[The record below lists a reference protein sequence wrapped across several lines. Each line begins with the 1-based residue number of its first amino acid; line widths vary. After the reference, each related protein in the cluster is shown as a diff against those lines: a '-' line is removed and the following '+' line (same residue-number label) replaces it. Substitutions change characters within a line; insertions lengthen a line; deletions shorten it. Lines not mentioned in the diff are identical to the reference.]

1 MYYLGFD
8 IGASS
13 VKAALVCDQ
22 KIVKSETS
30 DLPFDLAG
38 LLKIFKEIFKRLTAG
53 LPQEEIGGLGFG
65 WPGVLDLSR
74 QKIIKAPNVSYLDDQ
89 PLGELLAGQFPNQI
103 IVLEH
108 DVNCFLLA
116 EKTVGQAKD
125 LKNVVYL
132 TLGSGIG
139 GALLVSGEI
148 IKGAHGA
155 AGEVGHM
162 IIDLSRQLDLEA
174 LASNKFILRELGVGS
189 REAEQR
195 LEAGDEAT
203 KKVLEQLGRNLGVG
217 LANLINILDPEAIIL
232 GGGISSLADILRPGI
247 LESLKTWV
255 LAPAAKET
263 PVLFSQMGKL
273 GGALGAALLLLAQEA
288 AGQS

>member
-174 LASNKFILRELGVGS
+174 L
-189 REAEQR
+189 
-195 LEAGDEAT
+195 
-203 KKVLEQLGRNLGVG
+203 
-217 LANLINILDPEAIIL
+217 
-232 GGGISSLADILRPGI
+232 
-247 LESLKTWV
+247 
-255 LAPAAKET
+255 
-263 PVLFSQMGKL
+263 
-273 GGALGAALLLLAQEA
+273 
-288 AGQS
+288 